1 MGWRWW
7 LYEIRVGCIGYH
19 CGKRFIHK
27 VQRDCQPLAL
37 MSTQIR
43 ALACLLRSVN
53 QVLTYDELLL
63 QV

>member
-1 MGWRWW
+1 M
-7 LYEIRVGCIGYH
+7 
-19 CGKRFIHK
+19 
-27 VQRDCQPLAL
+27 QRDCQPLAL

>member
-1 MGWRWW
+1 M
-7 LYEIRVGCIGYH
+7 
-19 CGKRFIHK
+19 
-27 VQRDCQPLAL
+27 QRDCQPLAL

-43 ALACLLRSVN
+43 ALASMLRSVN